1 MRQIKAI
8 IDLSTLPWFLNS
20 LSSIGNMTY
29 KYAKHTN
36 NHHLCKDNNNSL
48 NWHNFALWF
57 PQDVL
62 DKIETRNLDI
72 GLVLQREEA
81 VYAALSMKHT
91 VSEHEAIIKFFNIL

>member
-1 MRQIKAI
+1 
-8 IDLSTLPWFLNS
+8 
-20 LSSIGNMTY
+20 
-29 KYAKHTN
+29 
-36 NHHLCKDNNNSL
+36 
-48 NWHNFALWF
+48 
-57 PQDVL
+57 VL